1 MDPLFRR
8 PAGPVSG
15 IENEVR
21 PHRPAAQARRARAHR
36 PFLVPGPG
44 GDRSAGGAEVRLDG
58 QAPGLRPPRAGGR
71 LPGGPAPRP
80 PDLSQGLGKK
90 LRRAFGGDRRRP
102 RPAPRRLGQHRQ
114 PALRQGLERDRHGAL
129 SPDQDL
135 RRGLRPRAG
144 RQAAL
149 LQDLEARDVPSGLAA
164 PRRVERGGPAL
175 SLHGAAMDV
184 GGSHGAGRAATRGGG
199 GASLGPAQRVGRRM
213 REFRRD
219 IPMPAPGRLAALA
232 AAAAP
237 ACWLDSALPG
247 HPRARHSLLALRPL
261 RVFQAEAAE
270 LEPRL
275 RQWDAW
281 LRSWS
286 GRIES
291 EAFFSGGL
299 VGYLSYP
306 EGRFS
311 APLPAAQ
318 FFLFDSG
325 IRIDAVRGSAEV
337 FSLGLREHLSG
348 ADPALAEARC
358 LELEGLVR
366 SAPEAVARAPRLT
379 SLCAEL
385 SRESYLS
392 KVKDIRERILRGDC
406 YQVNFSQ
413 RFVATGDWNP
423 AELYLRLRSASPA
436 PQMAFLNLG
445 HGQILSA
452 SPETLLEV
460 EGRRACSL
468 PIKGTR
474 PRGADP

>member
-1 MDPLFRR
+1 
-8 PAGPVSG
+8 
-15 IENEVR
+15 
-21 PHRPAAQARRARAHR
+21 
-36 PFLVPGPG
+36 
-44 GDRSAGGAEVRLDG
+44 
-58 QAPGLRPPRAGGR
+58 
-71 LPGGPAPRP
+71 
-80 PDLSQGLGKK
+80 
-90 LRRAFGGDRRRP
+90 
-102 RPAPRRLGQHRQ
+102 
-114 PALRQGLERDRHGAL
+114 
-129 SPDQDL
+129 
-135 RRGLRPRAG
+135 
-144 RQAAL
+144 
-149 LQDLEARDVPSGLAA
+149 
-164 PRRVERGGPAL
+164 
-175 SLHGAAMDV
+175 
-184 GGSHGAGRAATRGGG
+184 
-199 GASLGPAQRVGRRM
+199 M

-237 ACWLDSALPG
+237 ACWLDSALAG

-261 RVFQAEAAE
+261 RVFQAGAAE

-275 RQWDAW
+275 REWDGW
-281 LRSWS
+281 LKSWR
-286 GRIES
+286 GRVES

-325 IRIDAVRGSAEV
+325 LRIDAVRGSAEV
-337 FSLGLREHLSG
+337 FSLGLREDLSG

-358 LELEGLVR
+358 LELERLLAA
-366 SAPEAVARAPRLT
+366 APEAVARAPRRT

-392 KVKDIRERILRGDC
+392 KVEDIRERILRGDC

-445 HGQILSA
+445 HCQILSA

-460 EGRRACSL
+460 DGRRARSL

-474 PRGADP
+474 RRGADPAEDGRLARELQGSAKDAAELLMIVDLVRNDLGKVCDTGSIRVPVLSELDSLPQVHHLVATVEGRLRAGVGPLEALAALSPGGSITGAPKLKAMEILQELETGPRGIYTGSIGYASLSGRAAFNIAIRSAWLSGGRLEYSAGGGIVADSEPEAEYAESLHKARGFFEALGAEPPPG